1 MVSAFRIEEMAVP
14 HVEHKLVFCATGDG
28 SVGIEAPDHGL
39 AGDVNMHDEFVA
51 HDLDE
56 QYRASDDIVRLG
68 VRAFVQQVFRSY
80 AEINVFV
87 HVGLHCG
94 RFVRWQGQPHPASRL
109 PRSNTSRAPWSACR
123 GGYSSWATR
132 Q

>member
-1 MVSAFRIEEMAVP
+1 MAVP
-14 HVEHKLVFCATGDG
+14 HVEHKLVFCAMGDG

-68 VRAFVQQVFRSY
+68 VRALVQQVFRSY
-80 AEINVFV
+80 TEINVFV

-94 RFVRWQGQPHPASRL
+94 RFVRW
-109 PRSNTSRAPWSACR
+109 
-123 GGYSSWATR
+123 
-132 Q
+132 